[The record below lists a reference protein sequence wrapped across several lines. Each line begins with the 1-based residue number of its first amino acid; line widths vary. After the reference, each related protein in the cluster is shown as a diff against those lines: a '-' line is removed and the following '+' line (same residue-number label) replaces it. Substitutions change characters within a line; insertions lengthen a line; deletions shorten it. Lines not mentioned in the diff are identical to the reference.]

1 MTEILT
7 SPPQVKRVCIT
18 VWWLEEAWLEE
29 VETTLER
36 ARAHWRRDPAPYNL
50 STRDCWASVC
60 VWPMQLHGKDKV
72 TDPEWPCEATA
83 SGLNRERVGVY
94 IYHIRKSW
102 KKNEHER
109 KTRDLSQIIS
119 NKFYAF
125 DIIDGRY
132 GDDSVR
138 TMEVKEL
145 GFVFISRVWGE
156 DFRFQSIV

>member
-1 MTEILT
+1 
-7 SPPQVKRVCIT
+7 
-18 VWWLEEAWLEE
+18 
-29 VETTLER
+29 
-36 ARAHWRRDPAPYNL
+36 
-50 STRDCWASVC
+50 
-60 VWPMQLHGKDKV
+60 MQLHGKDKV

-83 SGLNRERVGVY
+83 SGLKRERVGGY
-94 IYHIRKSW
+94 TSINIYHIRKSR

-145 GFVFISRVWGE
+145 GFVFISRV
-156 DFRFQSIV
+156 